1 MPLGYDRRVQ
11 KPVLVPLIVSCALF
25 MENMD
30 STVIATSLPAIA
42 ADLGENPLS
51 LKLALTSYLVA
62 LAVFIPISGWFADR
76 YGSKRVFAG
85 AIAVFMAGSLASA
98 MSSSLGAFVAARF
111 FQGMGGAMMV
121 PVGRLVLLRAVPKSG
136 LIQALNTLTITG
148 LLGPVVGPP
157 LGGFITQAA
166 HWRWIFLI
174 NIPIAILGI
183 FLVVR
188 FIPDLREESNP
199 PLDLFG
205 FALTGIGLS
214 TLMLGLSALG
224 GHLLPAGAIA
234 ACVAVGALLLAVYAW
249 HARRTDHPVMD
260 LRLFR
265 IPTFSTGVLGG
276 NLFRLG
282 VGATPFLL
290 PLLFQLGFG
299 LGPLAS
305 GLLTCAVAIGAM
317 FMKAMTSWTLR
328 RFGFRRVLVVNA
340 LLASAAI
347 ATPAF
352 FTAATPHAVVFAVLL
367 FGGCLRS
374 LQFTALNAVTF
385 ADASREQMSQATGVS
400 SMSQRLA
407 QSLGVAIGAYALEIS
422 ARLQGHAE
430 VNAASFWPAFAF
442 IGLLSATSSLYH
454 ARLPANAGE
463 EVSGHR
469 RG

>member
-1 MPLGYDRRVQ
+1 MPRGYDRPVR
-11 KPVLVPLIVSCALF
+11 KPMLVPLIVSCALF

-42 ADLGENPLS
+42 KDLGENPLA

-76 YGSKRVFAG
+76 YGSRRVFAG

-98 MSSSLGAFVAARF
+98 VSSSLAAFVAARF
-111 FQGMGGAMMV
+111 LQGMGGAMMV
-121 PVGRLVLLRAVPKSG
+121 PVGRLVLLRAVPKSE
-136 LIQALNTLTITG
+136 LIRALNTLTITG

-183 FLVVR
+183 VLVLR
-188 FIPDLREESNP
+188 YIPNLREEKNP
-199 PLDLFG
+199 PLDLRG
-205 FALTGIGLS
+205 FALTGVGLS

-224 GHLLPAGAIA
+224 GHLLPPEAIA
-234 ACVAVGALLLAVYAW
+234 ACIAAGTLLLLLYGW
-249 HARRTDHPVMD
+249 HALRTEHPVMD

-265 IPTFSTGVLGG
+265 IPTFATGVLGG

-299 LGPLAS
+299 MEPFTS
-305 GLLTCAVAIGAM
+305 GLLTCAVAVGAM
-317 FMKAMTSWTLR
+317 FMKTMTSWTLR
-328 RFGFRRVLVVNA
+328 RYGFRRVLVINGVVT
-340 LLASAAI
+340 SAAI
-347 ATPAF
+347 AIPAF
-352 FTAATPHAVVFAVLL
+352 FTAATPHALIFVVLL
-367 FGGCLRS
+367 VGGCVRS

-385 ADASREQMSQATGVS
+385 ADASREQMSQATGIS

-407 QSLGVAIGAYALEIS
+407 QSLGVAIGAYALEVA
-422 ARLQGHAE
+422 ARAQGHADITAE
-430 VNAASFWPAFAF
+430 SFWPAFVF

-454 ARLPANAGE
+454 ARLPANAGA
-463 EVSGHR
+463 EVSGHG